1 MNPPVNPPVN
11 PPDDKPLRP
20 RKPLLRR
27 WSLWLLVGVV
37 GIVALLG
44 AVPSVLGSKWL
55 YQRLVDQ
62 LAIEGFRLKV
72 ESAQF
77 AWFRPLSL
85 QGIEL
90 EQSDRSD
97 RPSSLLSIES
107 ITSNRSMLGYLLYGR
122 DLGKLT
128 IRKPKLDVEM
138 LENTSNIEKLARSIE
153 NSSLAPKSDQ
163 AKTKPKLDIQVVV
176 EGLSVAVRR
185 QDTDEELMVI
195 PPVDLDLH
203 YLALDGDARLIFAP
217 TRLLDEVQ
225 VTQELVRLGLGRAV
239 PLLAKSAWFDGRVSL
254 NFDKLEIPLERPLY
268 AKGRAELTLHEVRSG
283 PSEPIVVNI
292 IDMIAKLRKTEIPQE
307 LVFIDGSVIQVQ
319 LADGRVE
326 HRGVQVGFPKIDQRL
341 QLSTSGTVGLVDRQ
355 IDLGL
360 GVPVPLEML
369 ARRES
374 VQQIG
379 VPQVTLPV
387 RGTIDS
393 PFVDWKSLR
402 GESADLL
409 SLVSAALGDEAP
421 GTAALID
428 LASGVTDGKADEAIG
443 AAVDL
448 IKELRARRLERKART
463 NTESQNGSLKQI
475 DGRQID
481 GQEINAQEIDGS
493 GKDPTKTEAPRRPLR
508 DALKNILGGSSP
520 DR

>member
-1 MNPPVNPPVN
+1 MNPPVN
-11 PPDDKPLRP
+11 PPDDKTLRP

-163 AKTKPKLDIQVVV
+163 ANTKPKLDIQVVV

-292 IDMIAKLRKTEIPQE
+292 IDMIAKLRKTDIPQE

>member
-1 MNPPVNPPVN
+1 MNPPLNT
-11 PPDDKPLRP
+11 PDDKTLRP

-239 PLLAKSAWFDGRVSL
+239 PLLAKSAWFDGRVSV
-254 NFDKLEIPLERPLY
+254 NFDKLDIPLERPLY
-268 AKGRAELTLHEVRSG
+268 ARGRAELTLHEVRSG

-475 DGRQID
+475 DGQQID

-520 DR
+520 GR

>member
-1 MNPPVNPPVN
+1 MNPS
-11 PPDDKPLRP
+11 DDKPLRP

-107 ITSNRSMLGYLLYGR
+107 IASNRSLLGYLLYGR

-203 YLALDGDARLIFAP
+203 YLALDGDARLIFAS

-268 AKGRAELTLHEVRSG
+268 AKGRAELILHEVRSG

-448 IKELRARRLERKART
+448 IKELRARRLERKAR
-463 NTESQNGSLKQI
+463 SDPQAQNGSLKQI
-475 DGRQID
+475 DGQQID

-520 DR
+520 DS

>member
-1 MNPPVNPPVN
+1 MNPPLNPPVNPS
-11 PPDDKPLRP
+11 DDKPLRP

-107 ITSNRSMLGYLLYGR
+107 IASNRSLLGYLLYGR

-448 IKELRARRLERKART
+448 IKELRARRLERKARS

-520 DR
+520 GR

>member
-292 IDMIAKLRKTEIPQE
+292 IDMIAKLRKTDIPQE

>member
-203 YLALDGDARLIFAP
+203 YLALDGDARLIFAS

-268 AKGRAELTLHEVRSG
+268 AKGRAELILHEVRSG

-448 IKELRARRLERKART
+448 IKELRARRLERKAR
-463 NTESQNGSLKQI
+463 SDPQAQNGSLKQI
-475 DGRQID
+475 DGQQID

>member
-1 MNPPVNPPVN
+1 MNPPLNPPVNPS
-11 PPDDKPLRP
+11 DDKPLRP

-62 LAIEGFRLKV
+62 LAIEGFRLKI

-107 ITSNRSMLGYLLYGR
+107 IASNRSMLGYLLYGR

-163 AKTKPKLDIQVVV
+163 AKTKPKVDIQVVV

-185 QDTDEELMVI
+185 QDNDEELMVI

-203 YLALDGDARLIFAP
+203 YLALDGDARLIFAS

-292 IDMIAKLRKTEIPQE
+292 IDMIAKLRKTDIPQE

-475 DGRQID
+475 DGQQID

-520 DR
+520 GR

>member
-1 MNPPVNPPVN
+1 MNPPVN